1 MDLGESHLDRHE
13 FAVRAGRHV
22 AERQH
27 AGKDLRRLLEL
38 EAQDVPK
45 PAFLGLDDGAE
56 VMSDQS
62 AEHDDGVLD
71 VAQIPGA
78 VECVQVRHGKAGRI
92 SDVVQPCGG
101 FQQIGVSAENGCQA
115 ACPGSDPLNVRPAA
129 GEGLLEEC
137 PGEMLGPG
145 CQRVHAAQARQPRRD
160 VHGRGMPSKD
170 VLVSIVL
177 RHPVVVLASARRRRR
192 HQESAGAPT
201 TSG

>member
-115 ACPGSDPLNVRPAA
+115 ACPCGDAPDVCPAA
-129 GEGLLEEC
+129 G
-137 PGEMLGPG
+137 
-145 CQRVHAAQARQPRRD
+145 
-160 VHGRGMPSKD
+160 RGSW
-170 VLVSIVL
+170 
-177 RHPVVVLASARRRRR
+177 RSARARCWAQDASVFMRPRL
-192 HQESAGAPT
+192 ESRGGTFTDVACRLK
-201 TSG
+201 TSWSASCSVIR